1 MNGVDVALIGSY
13 PPPHGGQSVHIAN
26 MAAYLRTEGL
36 TTQVLNTSSN
46 KTVQAEGVINI
57 RNTRALLTRLLKG
70 PRIRLIH
77 VHVATLQELGKLVPA
92 IAAAAVR
99 RSIVVVTVHSGNSA
113 AQLASS
119 PLFQRTLAKRL
130 LASANAVIFVN
141 ETLKREMTSAIQ
153 LRNVAVIPAFSIDF
167 QRGSLPADVARFMR
181 AHTPT
186 LTCAG
191 LFEPTYGFDQAV
203 LLLKRLREIQPNAG
217 LVLMGDPRG
226 AEECRQQIADLGLEQ
241 HVALCGNLDHA
252 QCLEVMRES
261 TVFLRPTRFDGDAL
275 SVREALALGVPVI
288 ASTTDFRPDGCV
300 LYRNGDFD
308 DLVTKTESTL
318 GTQHG
323 PRRPANDRANLDAVL
338 KVYREVLNPSQTM
351 RRTFVTTVFLS
362 LIRILSVLV
371 QMCGD
376 LIDR

>member
-1 MNGVDVALIGSY
+1 MNGIDVGLIGSY

-46 KTVQAEGVINI
+46 KMVQADGVINI
-57 RNTRALLTRLLKG
+57 RNTRALLTALLRG

-77 VHVATLQELGKLVPA
+77 VHVATLQEFGKLVPA
-92 IAAAAVR
+92 ISAAAVR
-99 RSIVVVTVHSGNSA
+99 RSLIVVTVHSGNSA
-113 AQLASS
+113 HQLASS
-119 PLFQRTLAKRL
+119 SLFNRTLAKRL

-141 ETLKREMTSAIQ
+141 ETLKRDMTHAVA

-167 QRGSLPADVARFMR
+167 QKGSLPTDVARFMR
-181 AHTPT
+181 EHSPT

-191 LFEPTYGFDQAV
+191 LFEPTYGFDQAL
-203 LLLKRLREIQPNAG
+203 LLLKRLRESQPNAG

-226 AEECRQQIADLGLEQ
+226 SEPYRRQIADLGLEP
-241 HVALCGNLDHA
+241 HVALSGNLDHA
-252 QCLEVMRES
+252 QCLEAMRES
-261 TVFLRPTRFDGDAL
+261 SVFLRPTRFDGDAL

-300 LYRNGDFD
+300 LYRNGNFD
-308 DLVTKTESTL
+308 DLVAKTDSTL
-318 GTQHG
+318 RTQHG
-323 PRRPANDRANLDAVL
+323 PRRSANDRANLDAVL
-338 KVYREVLNPSQTM
+338 RIYRAVMSPSHTM
-351 RRTFVTTVFLS
+351 RRTLVTTVFLS
-362 LIRILSVLV
+362 LIRILAVLV
-371 QMCGD
+371 ELGGD